1 MNYNLGKKKNS
12 RLNAC
17 AGLSVVLRR
26 HCCLEFLSPGRE
38 GRPLGSMCFSQSSW
52 HVKVPFHSSP
62 NGKTFLN
69 FHVGYEQTS
78 IFSS

>member
-1 MNYNLGKKKNS
+1 MDLAIKYNLKSRVIKMNYNLGKKKNS

-38 GRPLGSMCFSQSSW
+38 GRPLGIMCFSQSLW
-52 HVKVPFHSSP
+52 H
-62 NGKTFLN
+62 L
-69 FHVGYEQTS
+69 
-78 IFSS
+78 